1 MRTGGI
7 DKLSVKNTVGKVQ
20 MIQQKIPYHG
30 KLKSHV
36 KLLDLILEQNITV
49 GEKYS

>member
-1 MRTGGI
+1 M
-7 DKLSVKNTVGKVQ
+7 DNLSIKNTVGKVQ
-20 MIQQKIPYHG
+20 MIQQRIPHHG

-36 KLLDLILEQNITV
+36 KLLDSIFEQNIMV